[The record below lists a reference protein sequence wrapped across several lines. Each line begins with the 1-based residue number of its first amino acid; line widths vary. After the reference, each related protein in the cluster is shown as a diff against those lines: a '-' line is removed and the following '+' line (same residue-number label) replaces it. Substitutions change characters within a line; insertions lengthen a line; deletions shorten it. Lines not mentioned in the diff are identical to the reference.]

1 MLPYSFSATESRP
14 LATRGGTANRT
25 PALGRLGA
33 GANTGSASSRSPI
46 AARTRSVDRSSGSA
60 SRLFSALLGRGRVLL
75 GEGCCATEDEVPLDL
90 SADTVALSVCKSAS
104 GSNGRWGSGDG
115 VQPSRRRLLRTCFS
129 SSPSR
134 PPIQRL
140 LLPLA
145 LRRRMIRS
153 RLWASLYAEELP
165 EGRPFGR
172 ASAASPSD
180 SRCLWYRR
188 RVRME

>member
-1 MLPYSFSATESRP
+1 M
-14 LATRGGTANRT
+14 
-25 PALGRLGA
+25 
-33 GANTGSASSRSPI
+33 
-46 AARTRSVDRSSGSA
+46 DRSSGSA

-153 RLWASLYAEELP
+153 RLWASLYAKSCLKGVP
-165 EGRPFGR
+165 LDAPARPVHQTRDASGTGAGFEWSNQSIARYRSDPRTPIQR
-172 ASAASPSD
+172 A
-180 SRCLWYRR
+180 
-188 RVRME
+188 